1 MSPLL
6 LTYFALSLSATITD
20 VPDAQLTIAE
30 KSGFRATARY
40 AEVVSTLDAIDRSS
54 DLARIVT
61 MGTTTE
67 GRDIPVL
74 VMSDPP
80 LSSASEA
87 RARARDG
94 AVVILAFGNIHAGEV
109 DGKEALPMLARDILA
124 SRPNL
129 LKNAVICFAPIYNCD
144 GNERVSKTNRP
155 GQVGPEEGMGV
166 RENANGRDLNRD
178 FVKVEEAETRAL
190 IGFMNAWDPHVVID
204 CHTTNGSYHRYVLTY
219 ACPKVPA
226 GNAAL
231 NAFARGTFMG
241 RVDEDYE
248 ARSGQDA
255 FWYGSFEGAFSD
267 VPRNQTRWETFPAEA
282 RYGTNYIGL
291 RNRMSI
297 LSEAYAYATFQ
308 ERIIATKEFVESVIH
323 ISVKERTSLLNV
335 LRDAD
340 AELTGPW
347 QKRDIAL
354 RTQAAA
360 QPGTV
365 TILGFEE
372 ELMDGKVHN
381 TGREKE
387 YTVELFDN
395 FVPTLTRTIPWAY
408 AITPDVLNSDTRLAA
423 MQRIRAAL
431 TIHDIDFRTLAASIE
446 APITRSRIKEARSAG
461 REYQGHIAVRVET
474 ADETET
480 ITLPTG
486 TILIPTQQRLGRLAS
501 YLLEPECED
510 GLTTW
515 NFFDPWLTPGEHFP
529 VVRITSPVTPPLT
542 PPLTPDSALTPPAK

>member
-1 MSPLL
+1 MSVPLL
-6 LTYFALSLSATITD
+6 TTSLLSLALGTLSSD
-20 VPDAQLTIAE
+20 VPDAMLTIAE

-40 AEVVSTLDAIDRSS
+40 AEVVSVLDAIDRSS

-61 MGTTTE
+61 MGKTTE

-74 VMSDPP
+74 IMSDPP
-80 LSSASEA
+80 VSSASEA

-94 AVVILAFGNIHAGEV
+94 AVMILAFGNIHAGEV
-109 DGKEALPMLARDILA
+109 DGKEALPMLARDILS
-124 SRPNL
+124 SRPDIL
-129 LKNAVICFAPIYNCD
+129 RNAILCFAPIYNCD
-144 GNERVSKTNRP
+144 GNERVSKANRP
-155 GQVGPEEGMGV
+155 GQVGPEEGMGI

-190 IGFMNAWDPHVVID
+190 IGFLNAWDPHVVID

-231 NAFARGTFMG
+231 NAWARTTFMG

-255 FWYGSFEGAFSD
+255 FWYGSFDGAFTSG
-267 VPRNQTRWETFPAEA
+267 PRGHTRWETFPAEA

-291 RNRMSI
+291 RNRMSV
-297 LSEAYAYATFQ
+297 LSEAYAYATFKD
-308 ERIIATKEFVESVIH
+308 RVIATRDFVESVLH
-323 ISVKERTSLLNV
+323 IAVKERASLLRV
-335 LRDAD
+335 LNEAD
-340 AELTGPW
+340 SEMTGPW
-347 QKRDIAL
+347 KDRTIAL
-354 RTQAAA
+354 RTKAAA

-372 ELMDGKVHN
+372 ELIDGKVHN

-387 YTVELFDN
+387 YTVELFDS
-395 FVPTLTRTIPWAY
+395 FQPTLTRAIPWAY
-408 AITPDVLNSDTRLAA
+408 ALALDPTLSEERKAAITRLLL
-423 MQRIRAAL
+423 AL
-431 TIHDIDFRTLAASIE
+431 GVHNIGTTTLAQPISAT
-446 APITRSRIKEARSAG
+446 ITRSRIKEARSAG
-461 REYQGHIAVRVET
+461 REYQGHVAVRVET
-474 ADETET
+474 SDEIDTV
-480 ITLPTG
+480 TLPQG
-486 TILIPTQQRLGRLAS
+486 TLLITTQQPLGRLAA

-515 NFFDPWLTPGEHFP
+515 NFFDPWLQPGELFP
-529 VVRITSPVTPPLT
+529 IVRIMMPIEPGSPEPSTP
-542 PPLTPDSALTPPAK
+542 K